1 MAFFPEE
8 AAGADLL
15 ISWSA
20 DCRLTADGVLVHLNV
35 KDSQVTLRGICVNGG
50 KIVCPKIEIE
60 VDGNVSFENAKKMA
74 EAGADI
80 FVAGTSSIFNEN
92 LDLDEGI
99 KKLREAIN

>member
-15 ISWSA
+15 IS
-20 DCRLTADGVLVHLNV
+20 CRLTADGVLVHLNV

-60 VDGNVSFENAKKMA
+60 VDGFGVFFYD
-74 EAGADI
+74 G
-80 FVAGTSSIFNEN
+80 
-92 LDLDEGI
+92 L
-99 KKLREAIN
+99 

>member
-1 MAFFPEE
+1 MTICDSCEWEKMAFFPEE
-8 AAGADLL
+8 AAGADLV

-60 VDGNVSFENAKKMA
+60 VDGFGVFFTMGCNKSGGEWV
-74 EAGADI
+74 
-80 FVAGTSSIFNEN
+80 
-92 LDLDEGI
+92 
-99 KKLREAIN
+99 

>member
-8 AAGADLL
+8 AAGADLV

-60 VDGNVSFENAKKMA
+60 VDGFGVFFYSIPNLYRFFTQKNS
-74 EAGADI
+74 ADSR
-80 FVAGTSSIFNEN
+80 A
-92 LDLDEGI
+92 LPY
-99 KKLREAIN
+99 